1 MTNIIMF
8 VLGMFIG
15 GGVGFSVIC
24 CCVLGSRS
32 DDGDGQ

>member
-1 MTNIIMF
+1 MTGMVMF

-15 GGVGFSVIC
+15 GIVGFSVTC

-32 DDGDGQ
+32 DDDDGQ